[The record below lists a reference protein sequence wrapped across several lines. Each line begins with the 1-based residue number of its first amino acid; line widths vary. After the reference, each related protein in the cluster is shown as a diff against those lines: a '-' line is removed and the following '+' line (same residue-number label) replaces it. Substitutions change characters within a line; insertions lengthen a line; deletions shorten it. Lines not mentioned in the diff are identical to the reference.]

1 MQENSPNLEN
11 EIDPISQDVNVL
23 MVFRLAAINY

>member
-11 EIDPISQDVNVL
+11 EIDPINQDVNVL
-23 MVFRLAAINY
+23 MVVRLAAINY